1 MPVVGI
7 ISDTHGRLKPSALD
21 ALAGVDCIIHA
32 GDIGAPEVLLELE
45 AIAPVT
51 AVLGNNDRSDAYG
64 PGVTD
69 EARTAI
75 GGVDVFVTHYPKV
88 AEKAAASGKY
98 GLVVHG
104 HSHVPRDEELDG
116 CRIINPGGAFRPR
129 CGSKAQLVIVQIED
143 GAVGPVRA
151 VEL

>member
-1 MPVVGI
+1 MTRVGI
-7 ISDTHGRLKPSALD
+7 ISDTHGRLKPTAVEALQ
-21 ALAGVDCIIHA
+21 GVDHVIHA
-32 GDIGAPEVLLELE
+32 GDIGLPQVLFDLE

-51 AVLGNNDRSDAYG
+51 AVLGNNDHFTDFG
-64 PGVTD
+64 PGVD
-69 EARTAI
+69 EEARVNL
-75 GGVDVFVTHYPKV
+75 GGVDIFVTHYPKI

-104 HSHVPRDEELDG
+104 HSHVPRDEMVGG

-129 CGSKAQLVIVQIED
+129 CGSTAQLAIVDIED
-143 GAVGPVRA
+143 GAVKSLRS